1 MAIVQYKETLMSE
14 LSNLP
19 IVEGQIIYCTDT
31 RTSLYDGS
39 GGTRIEIRN
48 IIVLPSLDELESL
61 MSPSKE
67 RIYVAENRIYRYFNG
82 RWTEVYDSIE
92 INDIVED
99 VDLIVPVEL
108 GYSGNKISPK
118 VLASSVHTEEG
129 VTLEELLAN
138 VVVNA
143 RTSKVTKSVIAQ
155 EQMQRSFTIPFPF
168 DDYMQSGN
176 SFSCYLGGLWVD
188 PIRYTVSG
196 EKLVFNNLDDG
207 VGLGRKLSFEF
218 IYNSVDPS
226 NADLQNLDGNYIAD
240 GSIPVSKLTEAARLL
255 VYSSFVEKELKI
267 NEEVVTTNIEYP
279 VTNTLY
285 YGGSRASITLHLFVK
300 DFENVYLKPIATIDR
315 DYIPAVPVEGVIIA
329 TDRGPV
335 DVSID
340 IETGEIWLGNTL
352 KPGYPFRIN
361 GTIQYLL

>member
-14 LSNLP
+14 LSSLP
-19 IVEGQIIYCTDT
+19 IVEGQLIYCPDT

-39 GGTRIEIRN
+39 GGIRYECKN
-48 IIVLPSLDELESL
+48 MIVLESL
-61 MSPSKE
+61 AELETLMSPAKD
-67 RIYVAENRIYRYFNG
+67 RVYVAENKIYRYFNS
-82 RWTEVYDSIE
+82 RWVEVYDSLE
-92 INDIVED
+92 INDIIQD

-108 GYSGNKISPK
+108 GYGGNKISPK

-129 VTLEELLAN
+129 TTLEELLAN

-143 RTSKVTKSVIAQ
+143 RTSMVTKSVMAQ
-155 EQMQRSFTIPFPF
+155 EHMQRSFTVPFPF
-168 DDYMQSGN
+168 DNYLQSGN
-176 SFSCYLGGLWVD
+176 NFSCYLGGLLID

-196 EKLVFNNLDDG
+196 SKLVFNNLDDG
-207 VGLGRKLSFEF
+207 VGLGRKLIFVF

-240 GSIPVSKLTEAARLL
+240 GSIPVSKLTESARLL
-255 VYSSFVEKELKI
+255 TYSSFIRKPLSI
-267 NEEVVTTNIEYP
+267 NEDIVTTNEEYE
-279 VTNTLY
+279 VTNSLY
-285 YGGSRASITLHLFVK
+285 YGGARASITIHLFVK
-300 DFENVYLKPIATIDR
+300 DFDNIYLKPIATIEK
-315 DYIPAVPVEGVIIA
+315 DYLPKVPVEGVIIA

-340 IETGEIWLGNTL
+340 IYTGEIWLGNTL
-352 KPGYPFRIN
+352 KPEYPFRIN